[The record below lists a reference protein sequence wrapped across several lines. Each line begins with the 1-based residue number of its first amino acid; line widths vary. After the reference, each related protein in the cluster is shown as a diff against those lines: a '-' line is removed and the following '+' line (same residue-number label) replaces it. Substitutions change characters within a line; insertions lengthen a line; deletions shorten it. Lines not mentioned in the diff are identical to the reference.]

1 MQRKSQESYN
11 FIKTLKYSISSGIE
25 EVRDGVTVEEP
36 LEIKLSSKK
45 IGLKTVSIIMR
56 TPVMDNYLAVGFLF
70 SEGIIKNRQDVIS
83 VDNFDEDTG
92 KARDNT
98 IVIQVAE
105 NVDFDGSDYS
115 RNFIVNSSCGVCGK
129 SNINAVFLKT
139 GRIVR
144 SSLKINKDI
153 ILTLPEK
160 MRGLQT
166 IFGETGGIHAAG
178 LFYFDGNPIIVTEDI
193 GRHNAVD
200 KVVGYMLSNDM
211 VFRDDLV
218 MQVSGRAGFEI
229 LQKSAIAGI
238 PVVSSVSAPSSLA
251 VQTAESMNI
260 TLVCFVRENRFNIYA
275 NPERI
280 EF

>member
-11 FIKTLKYSISSGIE
+11 FIKTLKYSPSSGIKDTL
-25 EVRDGVTVEEP
+25 DGVTVEEP

-45 IGLKTVSIIMR
+45 IGLKTVSIVMR
-56 TPVMDNYLAVGFLF
+56 TPVMDNYLAIGFLF
-70 SEGIIKNRQDVIS
+70 SEGIIRNSQDVIS

-92 KARDNT
+92 KARDNI

-129 SNINAVFLKT
+129 SNINTVFLKT

-160 MRGLQT
+160 MKRFQT
-166 IFGETGGIHAAG
+166 VFGETGGIHAAG
-178 LFYFDGNPIIVTEDI
+178 LFDFDGNPIIVAEDI

-200 KVVGYMLSNDM
+200 KVVGYMLSNEM
-211 VFRDDLV
+211 IFRDNLV
-218 MQVSGRAGFEI
+218 LQVSGRAGFEI

>member
-1 MQRKSQESYN
+1 MQRNSPESYN
-11 FIKTLKYSISSGIE
+11 FFKTLKYSASSGIE
-25 EVRDGVTVEEP
+25 DTRDRVTVEEP
-36 LEIKLSSKK
+36 LEIRLSSKK

-56 TPVMDNYLAVGFLF
+56 TPVMDDYLAVGFLF
-70 SEGIIKNRQDVIS
+70 SEGIIKNRRDIIS

-92 KARDNT
+92 KARDNI
-98 IVIQVAE
+98 IVIRVAE
-105 NVDFDGSDYS
+105 NVAFDGSEYS

-139 GRIVR
+139 GKIVR
-144 SSLKINKDI
+144 STLKINKDI

-160 MRGLQT
+160 MKGLQT
-166 IFGETGGIHAAG
+166 VFGETGGIHAAG
-178 LFYFDGNPIIVTEDI
+178 LFTFDGNPIIVAEDV

-200 KVVGYMLSNDM
+200 KVVGYMLINEMISRGD
-211 VFRDDLV
+211 VVL
-218 MQVSGRAGFEI
+218 QVSGRAGFEI

-251 VQTAESMNI
+251 VQTAESMNM
-260 TLVCFVRENRFNIYA
+260 TLVCFVRENRFNIYT

-280 EF
+280 EI

>member
-11 FIKTLKYSISSGIE
+11 FIKTLKYSTSSGIE
-25 EVRDGVTVEEP
+25 DVRDGVTVEEP

-160 MRGLQT
+160 MKRLQT
-166 IFGETGGIHAAG
+166 VFGETGGIHAAG
-178 LFYFDGNPIIVTEDI
+178 LFNFDGNPIIVAEDI

-200 KVVGYMLSNDM
+200 KVVGYMLSNEM
-211 VFRDDLV
+211 IFRDDLV
-218 MQVSGRAGFEI
+218 LQVSGRAGFEI

>member
-153 ILTLPEK
+153 ILTLQEK

-178 LFYFDGNPIIVTEDI
+178 LFDFSGDPIVVAEDV